1 MIGMDIHRTFAE
13 VVVWE
18 EGRLRPLGRVD
29 MTRAALE
36 GFGKRLQAS
45 DEVVV
50 EATGNAMAVVRVL
63 SPFVA
68 RVIIANPLQ
77 VKAIA
82 YAHVKTDKINA
93 GVLANLYA
101 AGFLPEVWTP
111 DADTEQLRRLVAR
124 RNQVVKHRTRIK
136 NEVHA
141 ILHAHLIPRCPHV
154 DLFNRRGR
162 EWLAR
167 QPLPCDETAAIERHV
182 RELDRLGED
191 LVLLDREVAQAIL
204 GNPAAERLITITGV
218 NVVVAAGLVAAI
230 GDIRRFAS
238 PQKLVSYLGLNP
250 RVRQSGLGL
259 AQHGRISKVGR
270 SHARAML
277 VEAAWAAK
285 AAGPLRAFFIR
296 IRARR
301 GHQVAAVAVA
311 RKLTVP
317 CWHLLA
323 KQSDYLWARPALVAN
338 KKRSL
343 ELQAGRPAKKGNQR
357 GSAYAYNVK
366 ALRTQEM
373 VIAEQAERAYERFVS
388 QWRPRGP
395 GRGVRERLKRQGT
408 NDQAAWR
415 GFQPM
420 PRSSPR
426 GRPRAD
432 KLPRRQK
439 IRLSTSS
446 VLLFRRWPSPGLGSQ
461 RDGNR
466 SAEVM
471 LLMAVRALSRFL
483 RFMVCMISPLTSNS
497 ALRSALRLVSRR
509 NTKAIGSGVIRQS
522 NPISRPST
530 SIQMSPIGF
539 RTGSRWGAGRRYST
553 STQSSAMPSTRLR

>member
-1 MIGMDIHRTFAE
+1 LRRVIGMDIHRTFAE
-13 VVVWE
+13 VVAWE
-18 EGRLRPLGRVD
+18 EGRLKPLGRVE

-36 GFGKRLQAS
+36 GFGKRLQTS

-63 SPFVA
+63 SPFVT
-68 RVIIANPLQ
+68 RVVIANPLQ

-82 YAHVKTDKINA
+82 YAHVKTDKIDA

-101 AGFLPEVWTP
+101 AGYLPEVWTP
-111 DADTEQLRRLVAR
+111 DPETERLRRLVTR

-141 ILHAHLIPRCPHV
+141 VLHAHLIPRCPHA
-154 DLFNRRGR
+154 DLFNRCGR
-162 EWLAR
+162 EWLAH
-167 QPLPCDETAAIERHV
+167 QPLPSDEMVAIERHV
-182 RELDRLGED
+182 RELDLLGED
-191 LVLLDREVAQAIL
+191 LVLLDREVAQAVL
-204 GNPAAERLITITGV
+204 GNPAVERLITITGV
-218 NVVVAAGLVAAI
+218 NVIVAAGLVAAI

-238 PQKLVSYLGLNP
+238 PQKLVSYFGLNP

-277 VEAAWAAK
+277 VEAAWAAAK

-311 RKLTVP
+311 RKLAVL
-317 CWHLLA
+317 CWHLLT
-323 KQSDYLWARPALVAN
+323 KQSDYLWARPALVAS

-343 ELQAGRPAKKGNQR
+343 ELQAGQPAKKGNRR

-373 VIAEQAERAYERFVS
+373 TIAEQAERAYEQFVG

-395 GRGVRERLKRQGT
+395 GRGVRGRLK
-408 NDQAAWR
+408 
-415 GFQPM
+415 P
-420 PRSSPR
+420 
-426 GRPRAD
+426 
-432 KLPRRQK
+432 
-439 IRLSTSS
+439 
-446 VLLFRRWPSPGLGSQ
+446 
-461 RDGNR
+461 
-466 SAEVM
+466 
-471 LLMAVRALSRFL
+471 
-483 RFMVCMISPLTSNS
+483 
-497 ALRSALRLVSRR
+497 
-509 NTKAIGSGVIRQS
+509 
-522 NPISRPST
+522 
-530 SIQMSPIGF
+530 
-539 RTGSRWGAGRRYST
+539 AGHE
-553 STQSSAMPSTRLR
+553 